1 MELDRQSQPC
11 PITTLSLD
19 QIDHC
24 LNEFVICQRKYLLMK
39 NNNQLLKFK
48 DNFHDKDLFKTVST
62 FRLTIDR
69 NAYINQLLL
78 IREKQG
84 EIYEELLIL
93 EMRILCKF
101 LPQNFDQLQYFI
113 TPITYSPLNNN
124 QKVVQVKNKCYK
136 IIQEAKRLWLNILLN
151 ACEIKIQAY
160 DSQYQNIFL
169 QLESQSIV
177 TNNVNDSS
185 ISNQIKEY
193 LIYRTNELKQDIYKK
208 VAKSRAIV
216 PQIRQHSSS
225 SRKQKIIGVS
235 PEPYIDLMSHQFI
248 KRQWNHLSLGPSCI
262 RLNQSAIRPRKQQ
275 EILIK
280 KEHKNIDQKVVHHL
294 TSQPNNIPLK
304 SRILKTYSDDLLN
317 YFNHSYFS
325 PLTYKNEI
333 QALEQART
341 ALSIRRKLKKSNLI
355 LRVTDKGHNFYI
367 GSAIEFDKKVQK
379 FFQDTNAFVIL
390 KENPFN
396 EILDKVIHLLNQLYG
411 KNLILRWQYNKMMP
425 NRTKSEL
432 AHLYFN
438 PKTHKDGIP
447 VRPIENTMRAPTTNI
462 SNFLDEI
469 IRPIFDNKCSTT
481 AIIDSAS
488 LIKELD
494 KYAKRGLLKSSTLF
508 CTFDIRNLYTMLPQ
522 QEALNIL
529 VEFLHVHG
537 SRKVKGI
544 SLDTIRKLASI
555 VLEQNVCV
563 YDKKIYRQVLGGAMG
578 SSFTLTLANI
588 FMWKWQKELV
598 RRQDMTGEF
607 YGR

>member
-1 MELDRQSQPC
+1 
-11 PITTLSLD
+11 
-19 QIDHC
+19 
-24 LNEFVICQRKYLLMK
+24 
-39 NNNQLLKFK
+39 
-48 DNFHDKDLFKTVST
+48 
-62 FRLTIDR
+62 
-69 NAYINQLLL
+69 
-78 IREKQG
+78 
-84 EIYEELLIL
+84 
-93 EMRILCKF
+93 MRILCKF

-124 QKVVQVKNKCYK
+124 QKAVQVKNKCYK
-136 IIQEAKRLWLNILLN
+136 IIQEAKRSWLNIFFN

-160 DSQYQNIFL
+160 DSQHQNTFL

-193 LIYRTNELKQDIYKK
+193 LIYRTNKLKQDIYKK

-216 PQIRQHSSS
+216 LQIRQHSSS

-294 TSQPNNIPLK
+294 ASQPNNIPVK

-390 KENPFN
+390 EENPFN
-396 EILDKVIHLLNQLYG
+396 EILDKVIHLLNRLHG
-411 KNLILRWQYNKMMP
+411 KKLILRWQYNKMMP
-425 NRTKSEL
+425 DRTKSEL

-469 IRPIFDNKCSTT
+469 TRPIFDNKCSTT

-537 SRKVKGI
+537 YRKVKGVP
-544 SLDTIRKLASI
+544 LDTIRKLASI

-563 YDKKIYRQVLGGAMG
+563 YDKKIYKQVLGGAMG